1 MKKILFV
8 FNPNSGKGLI
18 KSKLYDAVDI
28 MVKAGYEVS
37 VYPTQA
43 AMDGYNRIVNMEEDC
58 DMIVCSGGDGTLN
71 EVVSAIRKKKTDIP
85 VGYIPAGSTNDF
97 AASVGISKIIKTAAQ
112 QIVEGRP
119 KPVDIGIINGRTFN
133 YVAAFGA
140 FTEVSYATS
149 QELKNVIG
157 HSAYVVEAIKRLT
170 NLRSYRMT
178 LHLEDEVITD
188 DFVYGMISNSRY
200 IAGRKNLA
208 GKNVRM
214 NDGLFEVS
222 FIKQPKN
229 PFMLEQ
235 TFSGLIMNNITER
248 KDVCISRK
256 VSSMRIISDDSV
268 KWTLDGEYGGIMRDI
283 NIQVIH
289 GAYQLVTTKNI

>member
-1 MKKILFV
+1 MRKILFV

-18 KSKLYDAVDI
+18 KSKLYEVVDTL
-28 MVKAGYEVS
+28 VKGGFEVC

-43 AMDGYNRIVNMEEDC
+43 AMDGYNRIVNMEENY

-71 EVVSAIRKKKTDIP
+71 EVVSAIRKMKSDIP
-85 VGYIPAGSTNDF
+85 VGYIPSGSTNDF
-97 AASVGISKIIKTAAQ
+97 AASVGISKTMKTAAQ
-112 QIVEGRP
+112 QIVDGTP
-119 KPVDIGIINGRTFN
+119 KPVDIGSINGKTFN

-178 LHLEDEVITD
+178 LHLDDEVIKD
-188 DFVYGMISNSRY
+188 DFIYGMISNSRY

-208 GKNVRM
+208 GKNVKM

-222 FIKQPKN
+222 FIRQPKN

-235 TFSGLIMNNITER
+235 TFSGLIMNNIT
-248 KDVCISRK
+248 D
-256 VSSMRIISDDSV
+256 
-268 KWTLDGEYGGIMRDI
+268 
-283 NIQVIH
+283 
-289 GAYQLVTTKNI
+289 